1 MFSPLLVA
9 VLVLSVLSVQSVPVL
24 LLPVLLPS
32 VQLLPVLSLPTLWLP
47 VRPVML
53 TLSRGSERFLQTLRP
68 VLLLLALGLSRFIVA
83 FASTYRPGNPKQS
96 PMRLCRAVLVNRV
109 DLQRAKEGS

>member
-1 MFSPLLVA
+1 MPLVFSPLLVA

-24 LLPVLLPS
+24 LLP

>member
-24 LLPVLLPS
+24 MLPVLLPS

-83 FASTYRPGNPKQS
+83 FGSTYRPGNPKQS